1 MWNAFAPLYLYI
13 LICRSLPCFHTIC
26 QKCLRRSFA
35 EKSLACPV
43 CDQVHPAAEGVEKFP
58 HNHYVITYMK
68 ITKAVT
74 KCKKHSDRKL
84 SLFCK
89 TVDCQRAIC
98 ELCLIKEHISHKVVD
113 IAEEEKKKKEA
124 VKVIANELTSELAV
138 ARGNLLEAKNRLEE
152 DSLTTLAILKERKK
166 ETIKLYNDMIKSV
179 TDQRNTCN
187 QEVEKEVSSIDSE
200 VKLIIDI
207 REGWTG
213 NKTSISLPP
222 DELEEI
228 QQIKKRVHRY
238 LSKGKTF
245 QYYTHNKEKYTP
257 ENSEV
262 RLKREKI
269 VVSLSDARN
278 SNSSHKSNEVRPTGT
293 GSFSSRSNDIG
304 DEVRP
309 IGTRRTNSRF
319 NDIRDEFR
327 PIGTGSFSSRFN
339 EKREEVRLTGTG
351 STSSCRK
358 RDGEKLHRTGSTSLC
373 SSDKRDDVRLTGT
386 RNFSSTWNGILDVHG
401 GAFRL
406 KVCLHVPSPS
416 PCPSPCPSS
425 FYIMPMETG
434 RHLAEWVQNPFCPS
448 NGPFPLA

>member
-1 MWNAFAPLYLYI
+1 M
-13 LICRSLPCFHTIC
+13 
-26 QKCLRRSFA
+26 
-35 EKSLACPV
+35 
-43 CDQVHPAAEGVEKFP
+43 
-58 HNHYVITYMK
+58 
-68 ITKAVT
+68 
-74 KCKKHSDRKL
+74 
-84 SLFCK
+84 
-89 TVDCQRAIC
+89 
-98 ELCLIKEHISHKVVD
+98 
-113 IAEEEKKKKEA
+113 
-124 VKVIANELTSELAV
+124 
-138 ARGNLLEAKNRLEE
+138 LEAKNRLEE
-152 DSLTTLAILKERKK
+152 DSSTTLAILKERKK

-179 TDQRNTCN
+179 RDQRNTCN

-200 VKLIIDI
+200 VKLINDI
-207 REGWTG
+207 TEGWIG
-213 NKTSISLPP
+213 NETFTSLTP

-228 QQIKKRVHRY
+228 QQIKKRVHGY

-245 QYYTHNKEKYTP
+245 QYYTHNKEEYTP

-278 SNSSHKSNEVRPTGT
+278 SNSSHKSNEVRPIGT

-309 IGTRRTNSRF
+309 IGTGRTNSRF

-327 PIGTGSFSSRFN
+327 PIGTGSFSSRSN

-358 RDGEKLHRTGSTSLC
+358 RDGEKLHRTGSTSLS

-401 GAFRL
+401 DAFRL
-406 KVCLHVPSPS
+406 KATRNSISNNDDSDEEFVLDHRRKSASRFNERSNDDTIGLKRTSADSFSDSDNMTVFNAVCKAAAIVLERIGDSCSSDDKLCDMLLHPVESVLS
-416 PCPSPCPSS
+416 ELKLSQATGSS
-425 FYIMPMETG
+425 FNSPPAKKICTEKGIIRKGT
-434 RHLAEWVQNPFCPS
+434 
-448 NGPFPLA
+448 